1 MDSLLDR
8 SSQCGALV
16 TATLAPQLASILVS
30 LLSSTIMSSS
40 TSIVHLEEIDLRLF
54 DEGPE
59 ARQALAERLEKAL
72 TGHGFFQLVNHGL
85 VTDHLAS
92 IGSQVFEEP
101 DEVKAGHIAG
111 ENDLPEES
119 YKHLG
124 VVRGSGYKPR
134 GYWTYI
140 NDQKDR
146 VEFFNLRHFAHP
158 EFVKAA
164 SYPPSVEKN
173 LPAIITYFN
182 ELHQNVLRKLLSLID
197 IILELPDGTL
207 YNNHFRVV
215 ENKIKE
221 SATGYGRFLLYHEA
235 DDSYN
240 MKTGS
245 TLLRGHTDAS
255 ALTFILSDPV
265 KALQIRLPDT
275 DNTWGF
281 VKHKQGA
288 LVVNVGDALQFW
300 TGDYFRSSVHRVAS
314 PPKHQKRSSIIYF
327 CTPTSATYLDP
338 DSLNSP
344 KLKRLGIY
352 ADKSL
357 QRITQGEWDIAKG
370 AFFNNVSSNQT
381 KGITILGRKSL
392 GSLIGET
399 VDT

>member
-1 MDSLLDR
+1 
-8 SSQCGALV
+8 
-16 TATLAPQLASILVS
+16 
-30 LLSSTIMSSS
+30 MSSS
-40 TSIVHLEEIDLRLF
+40 TPVVQLEEIDLSLF

-59 ARQALAERLEKAL
+59 VRQALAERLEKAL
-72 TGHGFFQLVNHGL
+72 TDHGFFQLVNHGL
-85 VTDHLAS
+85 VTDHLSS
-92 IGSQVFEEP
+92 IGRQVFEEP
-101 DEVKAGHIAG
+101 DEVKAKHIAG
-111 ENDLPEES
+111 QNDLPEEA
-119 YKHLG
+119 YKQLG

-158 EFVKAA
+158 EYVKAA
-164 SYPPSVEKN
+164 SYPPSVEKS
-173 LPAIITYFN
+173 LPEITSYFK
-182 ELHQNVLRKLLSLID
+182 ELHNNVLRKVLSLID

-207 YNNHFRVV
+207 YNSHFRVV
-215 ENKIKE
+215 ENNIKE
-221 SATGYGRFLLYHEA
+221 SGTGYGRFLLYHEA

-240 MKTGS
+240 SKTGN

-265 KALQIRLPDT
+265 QALQIRLPDT
-275 DNTWGF
+275 ENTWGF
-281 VKHKQGA
+281 VQHKQGA

-314 PPKHQKRSSIIYF
+314 PPSHQKRSSTIYF

-338 DSLNSP
+338 DSLSSP

-370 AFFNNVSSNQT
+370 AFFNNTSSNQT

-399 VDT
+399 VDA